1 MANFTPAFADYES
14 RVRSSFAQQGIMQ
27 TIGATLTSVS
37 PGEVR
42 IDLPFS
48 QAVTQQH
55 GYIHA
60 GIITTVVDSACGYA
74 ANSLMAAH
82 AEVLTIEYKM
92 NFLAPAKGEK
102 IAGIGRVIRAGRSI
116 TVCSGEAWAYDNG
129 QEHLI
134 AIMQATMTTI
144 KANS

>member
-1 MANFTPAFADYES
+1 
-14 RVRSSFAQQGIMQ
+14 
-27 TIGATLTSVS
+27 
-37 PGEVR
+37 
-42 IDLPFS
+42 
-48 QAVTQQH
+48 
-55 GYIHA
+55 
-60 GIITTVVDSACGYA
+60 
-74 ANSLMAAH
+74 MAAH

-134 AIMQATMTTI
+134 AIMQATMMTI